1 MTPTNATATPA
12 TLDTAA
18 TVKDSAFLLGFDA
31 GRSMQTLGETY
42 ATLVTGA
49 DAIRLNQ
56 IRENFMLGA
65 VAERLF
71 PNVTRAKLNAS
82 HVAAASLARTT
93 TKSAQTPE
101 QIRANGAARKRWYTI
116 LKINDVAAPAEN
128 GGGANNTKK
137 ASAPKADAQSVTT
150 QEAPKADAKPTRDYS
165 KPSEGKAYLMQE
177 LSAIR
182 AKMDKHPTAFTSD
195 MIKIMDIAVR
205 NLSCLKIE
213 D

>member
-1 MTPTNATATPA
+1 MTTTTAPA
-12 TLDTAA
+12 AVTLDTAA

-42 ATLVTGA
+42 ATLVKGA
-49 DAIRLNQ
+49 DAVRLNQ

-137 ASAPKADAQSVTT
+137 ADAPKADAQSVTT
-150 QEAPKADAKPTRDYS
+150 TEAPKADAKPTRDYA
-165 KPSEGKAYLMQE
+165 KPSEGHAYLMQE

-182 AKMDKHPTAFTSD
+182 AKMDKHPTAFTSN
-195 MIKIMDIAVR
+195 MIKIIDVAVR
-205 NLSCLKIE
+205 NMASLKLE